1 MFFNK
6 KGKDKLKCENCNS
19 KISNRFSFCPFCGNT
34 LIDQE
39 KEIQNFGM
47 LGKDDFSNSQPSHG
61 LGITDK
67 LLGSLVNSL
76 VKSLDKQFRDINRD
90 FEKDLDNAE
99 VKSFPNGI
107 RIKIGSH
114 PNYKKSK
121 KPKHLSRSIT
131 EKQLKKISSLPKTEA
146 RTNVKRLN
154 NKILYELSTP
164 GVGSTDDVFIS
175 KLESGYEVKA
185 IGDRKVYVNS
195 LPINLPL
202 LGFSI
207 LKNKLLVEFKTE

>member
-6 KGKDKLKCENCNS
+6 KGKNKIKCENCDS
-19 KISNRFSFCPFCGNT
+19 KISNRFSYCPFCGNN
-34 LIDQE
+34 LIDKE
-39 KEIQNFGM
+39 KEIKNFGM
-47 LGKDDFSNSQPSHG
+47 LGKDDFSNTQPSYG

-67 LLGSLVNSL
+67 LIGSLVNSL
-76 VKSLDKQFRDINRD
+76 VKNLGKQFKDLDRE
-90 FEKDLDNAE
+90 FEKDLDNTE
-99 VKSFPNGI
+99 IRSFPNGI

-114 PNYKKSK
+114 PHYKESK
-121 KPKHLSRSIT
+121 KPKHSNNHIT
-131 EKQLKKISSLPKTEA
+131 ENQLKKIASLPKTEA
-146 RTNVKRLN
+146 RTNVKRLS

-164 GVGSTDDVFIS
+164 GVGSTNDVFIS

-185 IGDRKVYVNS
+185 IGDRKIYVNS

-207 LKNKLLVEFKTE
+207 LKNKVLVEFKTE